1 MLEKAI
7 HIAVEAH
14 AGQLD
19 KAGKAYILHPIRVML
34 YGRTEEEM
42 ICGILHDVI
51 EDTPVSIEMLR
62 LEGFSEPVLQALD
75 AISKRVGEKYS
86 DFIERVA
93 ENELATIVKLNDL
106 HDNMNRD
113 RIKEYKRA
121 DERRH
126 AKYVRAQK
134 RLHQICRERGWNY
147 RIFKE

>member
-19 KAGKAYILHPIRVML
+19 KAGKAYIFHPMRVML
-34 YGRTEEEM
+34 SGCTDEEM

-51 EDTPVSIEMLR
+51 EDTPVSIDMLR
-62 LEGFSEPVLQALD
+62 QEGFSEQVLAALD
-75 AISKRVGEKYS
+75 AISRREHESYS
-86 DFIERVA
+86 EFIERVA
-93 ENELATIVKLNDL
+93 TNRLATIVKLYDL

-113 RIKEYKRA
+113 RIKEYKES

-126 AKYVRAQK
+126 AKYVRAEQ
-134 RLHQICRERGWNY
+134 RLHQVCREKGWSY
-147 RIFKE
+147 RIF

>member
-14 AGQLD
+14 AGQVD
-19 KAGKAYILHPIRVML
+19 RAGKAYILHPIRVML
-34 YGRTEEEM
+34 FGRTEEEM

-51 EDTPVSIEMLR
+51 EDTPVSIDMLR
-62 LEGFSEPVLQALD
+62 IEGFSDSVLDALD
-75 AISKRVGEKYS
+75 AISKRSGERYP

-113 RIKEYKRA
+113 RIKEYKEA

-126 AKYVRAQK
+126 AKYVRAEK
-134 RLHQICRERGWNY
+134 RLHQVCRERGWSY
-147 RIFKE
+147 RKF